1 MMFPLPAKLRITAHV
16 KSFNSMKG
24 IISLFVVLATISFFN
39 LVNAQKNDV
48 LITIDKTEITR
59 QEFERIY
66 RKNNQN
72 LLEQSDIKSPKDYLD
87 MYINFKLK
95 VVEAM
100 NLKMDT
106 SKAFREELAGYRKEL
121 AAPYLTDMQYDEKLI
136 NELYQRMK
144 TEVNASHILL
154 RLPEN
159 ATPEQEQA
167 VLAKIK
173 TIREEILNGRDFND
187 AAAEY
192 SEDPSAK
199 SNGGNLGYFSAFQM
213 VTPFENAA
221 FTTPKGEISEPFR
234 SSFGFHILK
243 VHDFRENQGEIQVS
257 HIMKMF
263 PQGEPNFDKSRLK
276 TEIDSIYQEILN
288 GADFVEM
295 AKKHSDDKRS
305 AAQGGEMPWFS
316 AGRMIPEFS
325 QPAFALKNIGDIS
338 KPVETAFGF
347 HIIKKTGERPL
358 APLEEVRADIEAR
371 IKRDPERS
379 NSTRKVFIEKLKSE
393 YGFEEI
399 SENIAKINSLNV
411 NENGQ
416 ENLHLFSFGGNNFYL
431 NDFKKFI
438 QNENITTGSFSN
450 HFDAWVSAEIIA
462 YEDAHLEEKYPEFR
476 YLMQEYHDG
485 LLLFNIME
493 EKIWKF
499 AAEDSVGLQNFY
511 QKNKK
516 KFNWEERFKGLIITC
531 KNIEI
536 KEEADKYFEAEMPVQ
551 EIEDLLNNEEQAI
564 KIESGAWEKGT
575 NSTVDYYVWDG
586 PKPTGINPELTFIRG
601 DLIPPEPK
609 TLEEARGLYISEYQ
623 NFLEKNW
630 LKELRKKYKV
640 KVNKKLLKSIPHV

>member
-1 MMFPLPAKLRITAHV
+1 
-16 KSFNSMKG
+16 MKG
-24 IISLFVVLATISFFN
+24 IIPLIVFLVTISSSN
-39 LVNAQKNDV
+39 AIMAQKTDV

-72 LLEQSDIKSPKDYLD
+72 LLEQSDIKSPKDYLE
-87 MYINFKLK
+87 MYVNFKLK
-95 VVEAM
+95 VEEAM

-136 NELYQRMK
+136 TELYQRMK

-159 ATPEQEQA
+159 ATAEQEQA
-167 VLAKIK
+167 VLSKIK
-173 TIREEILNGRDFND
+173 SVRKEIMNGRDFND

-199 SNGGNLGYFSAFQM
+199 SNGGNLGYFTAFQM

-221 FTTPKGEISEPFR
+221 FSTAKGEISEPVR
-234 SSFGFHILK
+234 SSFGYHLVK
-243 VHDFRENQGEIQVS
+243 VHDIRENQGEIQVS

-263 PQGEPNFDKSRLK
+263 PQGQPDFDKSHLK
-276 TEIDSIYQEILN
+276 SEIDSIYQKILE
-288 GADFVEM
+288 GVDFTEM
-295 AKKHSDDKRS
+295 ARKHSDDKRS

-316 AGRMIPEFS
+316 AGRMIPEFA

-338 KPVETAFGF
+338 QPIETAFGF
-347 HIIKKTGERPL
+347 HIIKKTGQKPVPPL
-358 APLEEVRADIEAR
+358 DEVRADIEAQ

-379 NSTRKVFIEKLKSE
+379 NSTRKVFIEKLKNE
-393 YGFEEI
+393 YNFEEV
-399 SENIAKINSLNV
+399 SENIKKINALHV
-411 NENGQ
+411 NENSQ
-416 ENLHLFSFGGNNFYL
+416 EDLHLFTFSKKNYFL
-431 NDFKKFI
+431 NDFKKYLQI
-438 QNENITTGSFSN
+438 KNITTGKYSN
-450 HFDAWVSAEIIA
+450 HFNDWMNAEIIA

-499 AAEDSVGLQNFY
+499 AAEDTLGLQNFY
-511 QKNKK
+511 EKNRG
-516 KFNWEERFKGLIITC
+516 KFKWGERFKGFIITC
-531 KNIEI
+531 KNVETR
-536 KEEADKYFEAEMPVQ
+536 EEADKYFEAEMPVQ
-551 EIEDLLNNEEQAI
+551 EIEDLLNKEEQAI

-575 NSTVDYYVWDG
+575 NSTVDYYVWDET
-586 PKPTGINPELTFIRG
+586 KPSGFNPDLTFIRG
-601 DLIPPEPK
+601 NLIPPEPK

-623 NFLEKNW
+623 NFLENNW
-630 LKELRKKYKV
+630 LKKLHKKYKV
-640 KVNKKLLKSIPHV
+640 KVNKKLLRSIPHV

>member
-1 MMFPLPAKLRITAHV
+1 
-16 KSFNSMKG
+16 MKG
-24 IISLFVVLATISFFN
+24 IILLLVFLGTISFFN
-39 LVNAQKNDV
+39 LAKAQKNDV
-48 LITIDKTEITR
+48 LITIEKTEITR

-106 SKAFREELAGYRKEL
+106 SKAFIEELAGYRKEL

-136 NELYQRMK
+136 KELYQRMK
-144 TEVNASHILL
+144 TEVDASHILL

-167 VLAKIK
+167 VLTKINS
-173 TIREEILNGRDFND
+173 IREEILNGREFND

-199 SNGGNLGYFSAFQM
+199 NNGGNLGYFTAFQM

-221 FTTPKGEISEPFR
+221 FTTPEGEISKPVR
-234 SSFGFHILK
+234 SSFGYHLIK
-243 VHDFRENQGEIQVS
+243 VHGVRENQGEIQVA

-263 PQGEPNFDKSRLK
+263 PQGQPDFDKSQLK
-276 TEIDSIYQEILN
+276 SEIESIYQEILN
-288 GADFVEM
+288 GADFAEM
-295 AKKHSDDKRS
+295 AKKHSDDQRS

-325 QPAFALKNIGDIS
+325 KPAFALQNIGDIS

-347 HIIKKTGERPL
+347 HIINKTGQKPVP
-358 APLEEVRADIEAR
+358 PLEEVRADIEAR

-379 NSTRKVFIEKLKSE
+379 NSTRKVFIEKLKNE
-393 YGFEEI
+393 YGFEKI
-399 SENIAKINSLNV
+399 SENAAKINALNI
-411 NENGQ
+411 NENDQ
-416 ENLHLFSFGGNNFYL
+416 ENLLLFSFSKNNYYL

-438 QNENITTGSFSN
+438 HNENITTGSYSN
-450 HFDAWVSAEIIA
+450 HFNDWMNAEIIA
-462 YEDAHLEEKYPEFR
+462 YEDAHLEEKYPDFR

-499 AAEDSVGLQNFY
+499 AAEDTLGLQNFY

-531 KNIEI
+531 KNIETR
-536 KEEADKYFEAEMPVQ
+536 EEAEKYFEANMPVQ
-551 EIEDLLNNEEQAI
+551 EIEDLLNKEEQAI
-564 KIESGAWEKGT
+564 KNESGAWEKGT
-575 NSTVDYYVWDG
+575 NSTVDYFVWDG
-586 PKPTGINPELTFIRG
+586 TKPSEINPELTFIRG

-609 TLEEARGLYISEYQ
+609 TLDEARGLYISEYQ
-623 NFLEKNW
+623 NFLEKTW

-640 KVNKKLLKSIPHV
+640 KVNRKLLKSIPHV

>member
-1 MMFPLPAKLRITAHV
+1 
-16 KSFNSMKG
+16 MKG
-24 IISLFVVLATISFFN
+24 TISLLVLLGTISFFN
-39 LVNAQKNDV
+39 LVKAQKNDV

-72 LLEQSDIKSPKDYLD
+72 LLEQSDVKSPKDYLD
-87 MYINFKLK
+87 MYIDFKLK

-106 SKAFREELAGYRKEL
+106 IQVFREELAGYRKEL

-136 NELYQRMK
+136 EELYQRMK

-159 ATPEQEQA
+159 AAPEQEQE

-173 TIREEILNGRDFND
+173 TIREEIMNGRDFNE
-187 AAAEY
+187 AATAY

-199 SNGGNLGYFSAFQM
+199 TNGGKLGYFTAFQM

-221 FTTPKGEISEPFR
+221 FTTPVGEISEPFR
-234 SSFGFHILK
+234 TSFGYHLVK
-243 VHDFRENQGEIQVS
+243 VHDVRENQGEIQVS

-263 PQGEPNFDKSRLK
+263 PQGEPDFDKNRLK
-276 TEIDSIYQEILN
+276 SEIDSVYHEIVN
-288 GADFVEM
+288 GADFGEM

-325 QPAFALKNIGDIS
+325 EPAFALQNIGDIS
-338 KPVETAFGF
+338 KPVETSFGF
-347 HIIKKTGERPL
+347 HIIKKTGQKPVP
-358 APLEEVRADIEAR
+358 PLEEVRADIEAR

-379 NSTRKVFIEKLKSE
+379 NSTRKVFIEKLKNE

-399 SENIAKINSLNV
+399 SGNIEKIISLNV
-411 NENGQ
+411 NENEQ
-416 ENLHLFSFGGNNFYL
+416 ENLHLFSFDEKKYSQ
-431 NDFKKFI
+431 NDFNKYL
-438 QNENITTGSFSN
+438 QNKNISDGKYSN
-450 HFDAWVSAEIIA
+450 HFDDWVSAEIIA
-462 YEDAHLEEKYPEFR
+462 YEDAQLEKKYPEFR

-499 AAEDSVGLQNFY
+499 AAEDTVGLQNFY
-511 QKNKK
+511 QKNKG

-531 KNIEI
+531 KNSETR
-536 KEEADKYFEAEMPVQ
+536 EEAEKYFEAEMPVQ
-551 EIEDLLNNEEQAI
+551 EIEDLLNKEEQAI

-575 NSTVDYYVWDG
+575 SSTVDYYVWDG
-586 PKPTGINPELTFIRG
+586 PKPSGFNPELTFIRG

-609 TLEEARGLYISEYQ
+609 TLDEARGLYISEYQ
-623 NFLEKNW
+623 NFLESNW

-640 KVNKKLLKSIPHV
+640 KVNKKMLKSIPHV

>member
-1 MMFPLPAKLRITAHV
+1 
-16 KSFNSMKG
+16 MKG
-24 IISLFVVLATISFFN
+24 TISLLVLLGTISFFN
-39 LVNAQKNDV
+39 LVKAQKNDV

-72 LLEQSDIKSPKDYLD
+72 LLEQSDVKSPKDYLD
-87 MYINFKLK
+87 MYIDFKLK

-106 SKAFREELAGYRKEL
+106 IQAFREELAGYRKEL

-136 NELYQRMK
+136 EELYQRMK

-159 ATPEQEQA
+159 AAPEQEQE

-173 TIREEILNGRDFND
+173 TIREEIMNGRDFNE
-187 AAAEY
+187 AATAY

-199 SNGGNLGYFSAFQM
+199 TNGGKLGYFTAFQM

-221 FTTPKGEISEPFR
+221 FTTPVGEISEPFR
-234 SSFGFHILK
+234 TSFGYHLVK
-243 VHDFRENQGEIQVS
+243 VHDVRENQGEIQVS

-263 PQGEPNFDKSRLK
+263 PQGEPDFDKSQLK
-276 TEIDSIYQEILN
+276 SEIDSVYHEIVN
-288 GADFVEM
+288 GADFGEM
-295 AKKHSDDKRS
+295 AKKYSDDKRS

-325 QPAFALKNIGDIS
+325 EPAFALQNIGDIS
-338 KPVETAFGF
+338 KPVETSFGF
-347 HIIKKTGERPL
+347 HIIKKTGQKPVP
-358 APLEEVRADIEAR
+358 PLEEVRADIEAR

-379 NSTRKVFIEKLKSE
+379 NSTRKVFIEKLKNE
-393 YGFEEI
+393 YSFEEI
-399 SENIAKINSLNV
+399 SGNIEKIISLNV
-411 NENGQ
+411 NENEQ
-416 ENLHLFSFGGNNFYL
+416 ENLHLFSFGEKKYSQ
-431 NDFKKFI
+431 NDFNKYL
-438 QNENITTGSFSN
+438 QNKNISNGKYSN
-450 HFDAWVSAEIIA
+450 HFDDWVSAEIIA
-462 YEDAHLEEKYPEFR
+462 YEDAQLEKKYPEFR

-499 AAEDSVGLQNFY
+499 AAEDTLGLQNFY
-511 QKNKK
+511 QKNKA

-531 KNIEI
+531 KNSETR
-536 KEEADKYFEAEMPVQ
+536 EEAEKYFEAEMPVQ
-551 EIEDLLNNEEQAI
+551 EIEDLLNAEEQAI
-564 KIESGAWEKGT
+564 KTESGAWEKGT

-586 PKPTGINPELTFIRG
+586 PKPSGLNPELTFIRG

-609 TLEEARGLYISEYQ
+609 TLDEARGLYISEYQ
-623 NFLEKNW
+623 NFLESNW

-640 KVNKKLLKSIPHV
+640 KVNKKMLKSIPHV

>member
-1 MMFPLPAKLRITAHV
+1 
-16 KSFNSMKG
+16 MKG
-24 IISLFVVLATISFFN
+24 IISLLVFLGTISFFN
-39 LVNAQKNDV
+39 LVKAQKNDV

-87 MYINFKLK
+87 MYIDFKLK

-106 SKAFREELAGYRKEL
+106 SKAFLEELAGYRKEL

-136 NELYQRMK
+136 EELYQRMK

-167 VLAKIK
+167 VLTKIK
-173 TIREEILNGRDFND
+173 AVREEIMDGRDFND

-199 SNGGNLGYFSAFQM
+199 NNGGNLGYFTAFQM

-221 FTTPKGEISEPFR
+221 FTTPEGEISKPVR
-234 SSFGFHILK
+234 SSFGYHIIK
-243 VHDFRENQGEIQVS
+243 VHDVRENQGEIQVS

-263 PQGEPNFDKSRLK
+263 PQGQPDFDKSQLK
-276 TEIDSIYQEILN
+276 SEIESVYQEIVN
-288 GADFVEM
+288 GADFAEM
-295 AKKHSDDKRS
+295 AKKHSDDQRS

-325 QPAFALKNIGDIS
+325 KPAFALKNIGDIS

-347 HIIKKTGERPL
+347 HIIKKTGQKPV
-358 APLEEVRADIEAR
+358 PPIEEVRADIEAR

-379 NSTRKVFIEKLKSE
+379 NSTRKVFIEKLKNE
-393 YGFEEI
+393 YGFEEV

-416 ENLHLFSFGGNNFYL
+416 ENRVLFSFSGNNYYL
-431 NDFKKFI
+431 NDFKNFL
-438 QNENITTGSFSN
+438 QNENITTGSYSN
-450 HFDAWVSAEIIA
+450 YFDDWVSAEIIA
-462 YEDAHLEEKYPEFR
+462 YEDAHLEKKYPDFR

-499 AAEDSVGLQNFY
+499 AAEDTVGLHNFY
-511 QKNKK
+511 QKNKG
-516 KFNWEERFKGLIITC
+516 KFKWEERFKGLIITC
-531 KNIEI
+531 KNM
-536 KEEADKYFEAEMPVQ
+536 KTREEADKYFEAEMPVQ
-551 EIEDLLNNEEQAI
+551 EIEDLLNAEEQAI

-575 NSTVDYYVWDG
+575 NSTVDYFVWDS
-586 PKPTGINPELTFIRG
+586 PKPSEINPELTFIRG
-601 DLIPPEPK
+601 DLIPPESK
-609 TLEEARGLYISEYQ
+609 TLDEARGLYISEYQ

-630 LKELRKKYKV
+630 LKELHKKYKV

>member
-1 MMFPLPAKLRITAHV
+1 
-16 KSFNSMKG
+16 
-24 IISLFVVLATISFFN
+24 
-39 LVNAQKNDV
+39 V

-87 MYINFKLK
+87 MYIDFKLK
-95 VVEAM
+95 VVEAV

-106 SKAFREELAGYRKEL
+106 INAFREELAGYRKEL

-136 NELYQRMK
+136 KELYQRMK

-159 ATPEQEQA
+159 ATPEQEQV
-167 VLAKIK
+167 VLAKINA
-173 TIREEILNGRDFND
+173 IREEILNGRDFND

-199 SNGGNLGYFSAFQM
+199 TNGGNLGYFTAFQM

-221 FTTPKGEISEPFR
+221 FTTPEGEISDPVR
-234 SSFGFHILK
+234 SSFGYHLVK
-243 VHDFRENQGEIQVS
+243 VYDVRENQGEIQVA
-257 HIMKMF
+257 HVMKMF
-263 PQGEPNFDKSRLK
+263 PQGEPNFDKSQLK
-276 TEIDSIYQEILN
+276 SEIDSIYLEIIN
-288 GADFVEM
+288 GADFAEM

-325 QPAFALKNIGDIS
+325 EPSFALKNIGDIS
-338 KPVETAFGF
+338 KPIETAFGF
-347 HIIKKTGERPL
+347 HIIKKTGEKPVP
-358 APLEEVRADIEAR
+358 PLEEMRADIEAR

-379 NSTRKVFIEKLKSE
+379 NSTRKVFIEKLKNE
-393 YGFEEI
+393 YDFEEI
-399 SENIAKINSLNV
+399 SGNIEKVISLNV
-411 NENGQ
+411 NENEQ
-416 ENLHLFSFGGNNFYL
+416 ENLLLFSFGGNNYSL
-431 NDFKKFI
+431 NDFNQFL
-438 QNENITTGSFSN
+438 QNKNISGGKYSN
-450 HFDAWVSAEIIA
+450 HFDEWVGAEIIA
-462 YEDAHLEEKYPEFR
+462 YEDARLEVKYPDFR

-499 AAEDSVGLQNFY
+499 AAEDTLGLQSFY
-511 QKNKK
+511 EKNRGE
-516 KFNWEERFKGLIITC
+516 FNWEERFKGLIITC
-531 KNIEI
+531 KNSEI
-536 KEEADKYFEAEMPVQ
+536 REEADKYFEAEMPVQ
-551 EIEDLLNNEEQAI
+551 EIEDLLNKEEQAI

-586 PKPTGINPELTFIRG
+586 PKPSGFNPELTFIRG

-623 NFLEKNW
+623 NFLEKSW